1 MKVAV
6 LQCSCSVGAAVNVEE
21 VGVEEDAVLFFP
33 RFIRDRAANDIC
45 RWTAVETDWIQTD
58 WIQTRS
64 RFWEQ
69 HVSEPSL
76 V

>member
-45 RWTAVETDWIQTD
+45 RWTAVEPIGFKHTIE
-58 WIQTRS
+58 ILGATRLGIK
-64 RFWEQ
+64 FG
-69 HVSEPSL
+69 VVVFL
-76 V
+76 

>member
-1 MKVAV
+1 M
-6 LQCSCSVGAAVNVEE
+6 LQCSCSVGTAVNDVEE

-45 RWTAVETDWIQTD
+45 RWTAVETDWIQT
-58 WIQTRS
+58 RS